1 MDAASS
7 TSTEGIGNVAI
18 ERLVLGA
25 ILLNEE
31 NYWSVSDVLSI
42 DCFGSDDHQKIFAVM
57 TELASDGRAIRVP
70 LVTGRL
76 GALKDGQDP
85 DAYISG
91 LLHYASKEDSI
102 PLADYAYDLRD
113 AATRRRVLAL
123 AEGMIKS
130 VKDPRIDAQ
139 AIVDRAGERIADIS
153 RSAAIEYEST
163 VSETIKQILKKSSPS
178 AKKGIALK
186 PCLVG
191 LEEMFGFF
199 APSSLV
205 LWGGGPGSGKTAI
218 AMQQLLST
226 TVTDPG
232 SLFELEMDN
241 MSLVARSIAN
251 ETGVSARDIM
261 RGMNE
266 DQYARMVDAV
276 DYFANRRLRIVHQAK
291 MSIQQ
296 IRSRAISHKR
306 RHGLSMM
313 VVDHL
318 KLIERPSKM
327 RIDPAERAY
336 ENARDLKTLAKDL
349 DCVVVALC
357 QFTKAARQKEQ
368 PEPEME
374 DFYGGSL
381 EEHAD
386 LMLANFNRHD
396 WLVKNPP
403 KTNQSKARL
412 DWESQ
417 CSQNTGRIEVYK
429 LKDRFGASR
438 DRRIFHWDGK
448 KTMFSDLAAHQDSFD
463 LLNDGREFA

>member
-1 MDAASS
+1 MTD
-7 TSTEGIGNVAI
+7 EIGNVAI

-70 LVTGRL
+70 LVSGRL

-130 VKDPRIDAQ
+130 VKDPRLDAQ

-178 AKKGIALK
+178 AKKGIALR
-186 PCLVG
+186 PCLSG
-191 LEEMFGFF
+191 LEEMVGFF

-205 LWGGGPGSGKTAI
+205 LWGGGPGAAKTAV
-218 AMQQLLST
+218 AMQQLLFTSEEE
-226 TVTDPG
+226 PA

-241 MSLVARSIAN
+241 TSLVARSIASD
-251 ETGVSARDIM
+251 TGVSARDIM
-261 RGMNE
+261 RGMTE
-266 DQYARMVDAV
+266 DQYARMAQASES
-276 DYFANRRLRIVHQAK
+276 FASRRLRIVHQAK
-291 MSIQQ
+291 VTMQQ
-296 IRSRAISHKR
+296 IRSRAIAHKR
-306 RHGLSMM
+306 KHGLRLL

-318 KLIERPSKM
+318 KLIERPSKT
-327 RIDPAERAY
+327 RIDPVERAY

-349 DCVVVALC
+349 DCVVIALC
-357 QFTKAARQKEQ
+357 QFTKSARQKEV

-386 LMLANFNRHD
+386 VMLANFNRHD
-396 WLVKNPP
+396 WLMRNPP
-403 KTNQSKARL
+403 RTNQSKAKL

-417 CSQNTGRIEVYK
+417 CSQSAGRIEVYK

-438 DRRIFHWDGK
+438 DRRIFHWEGK
-448 KTMFSDLAAHQDSFD
+448 TTRFSDLITHQDSFA
-463 LLNDGREFA
+463 LLDEGREFA